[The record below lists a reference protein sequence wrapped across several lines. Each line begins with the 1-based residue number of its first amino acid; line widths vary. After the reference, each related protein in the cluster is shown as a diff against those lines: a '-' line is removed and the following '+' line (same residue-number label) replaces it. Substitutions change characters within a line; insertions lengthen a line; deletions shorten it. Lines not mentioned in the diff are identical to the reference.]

1 MANPVDLD
9 SEQEKLRELQ
19 GLLERAQLVEQS
31 LQRPIPPPKAKAK
44 MASRNPADYA
54 RNFTDNVDG
63 EVDDEYGFQVAVG
76 ENVGSMT
83 DASKRLHDDTLGDVS
98 VAPQIATPEP
108 TAAPMN
114 RVRRALV
121 VNNTEAVSF
130 AASAPRQHSEAM
142 QSGNVPRVEMTLHE
156 ALSAANPEIS
166 LRDAQML
173 YPSIAVDGSGY
184 VATPKQT
191 LGNVAKGA
199 GKAVGRTRYILTD
212 DNPAGLRNYV
222 HFTPPPGRVREMWHL
237 ANPLNDDVPMPQG
250 VSNMAE
256 WGSVVVTMDKFKG
269 ATFRQILDAI
279 ISGDREVQ
287 KYAGWIIARYG
298 SQISRT
304 PASQAPDLAAYLLR
318 SGWDPDERAPP
329 ITYVRTYS
337 SYTEA

>member
-1 MANPVDLD
+1 MANPVDLE
-9 SEQEKLRELQ
+9 SEQDKLRELQ
-19 GLLERAQLVEQS
+19 GLLERAQMVEQS

-44 MASRNPADYA
+44 VASRNPADYS

-63 EVDDEYGFQVAVG
+63 EVDEEYGFQVVMG
-76 ENVGSMT
+76 ENVGAMT
-83 DASKRLHDDTLGDVS
+83 DASKRLHDDSLGDVS

-108 TAAPMN
+108 AAAPMN

-121 VNNTEAVSF
+121 ANNTEAVSF
-130 AASAPRQHSEAM
+130 AAAAPRQHSEAM
-142 QSGNVPRVEMTLHE
+142 QMGVAAKSGNVPRVEMTLHE

-173 YPSIAVDGSGY
+173 YPSIALDGSGY

-191 LGNVAKGA
+191 LGNAAKGA
-199 GKAVGRTRYILTD
+199 GKAAGRTRYILTEE
-212 DNPAGLRNYV
+212 NPAGLR
-222 HFTPPPGRVREMWHL
+222 GRVREMWHL
-237 ANPLNDDVPMPQG
+237 ANPLNDDVPMPNG

-287 KYAGWIIARYG
+287 KYAGWIISRYG

-318 SGWDPDERAPP
+318 SGWDPDQRAPP